1 MHPVLTG
8 SLWDYLNILKKWEVL
23 VQMIV
28 GFIGLGNL
36 GQKLASTLSRNGV
49 NLIVNDINETKAQEL
64 IKNGATWA
72 KTPQLVAELSDQI
85 ITCLPS
91 PRICADVMESEN
103 GVIAGLKEGKI
114 WIEMSTTSKFELLR
128 LNEKIGEKGAVS
140 SDCPVSGGCHKAA
153 SGNISIFSGCEREV
167 FERIKATLFIMG
179 KKILHTGDL
188 GTASV
193 LKVMTNYLATANLIS
208 CCEALT
214 TMKSAGL
221 DLATTFEAIKI
232 SSGNSFVHETESQVI
247 LNGSRDINF
256 TMGLVLK
263 DIEMFQELAAN
274 NNVTLDISPKLVE
287 IFKEGISLFG
297 EHKNSPAII
306 QRLERKT
313 CQNVI
318 ADGFPSRIIDDEPEK
333 KGFEVIIE

>member
-1 MHPVLTG
+1 
-8 SLWDYLNILKKWEVL
+8 
-23 VQMIV
+23 MIV

-64 IKNGATWA
+64 IKKGAVWA
-72 KTPQLVAELSDQI
+72 KTPQLVAEQSDQI

-103 GVIAGLKEGKI
+103 GVIAGLTEGKI
-114 WIEMSTTSKFELLR
+114 WIEMSTTSKFEVLR
-128 LNEKIGEKGAVS
+128 LNDKISEKGAVS

-153 SGNISIFSGCEREV
+153 SGNVSIFSGCEREV
-167 FERIKATLFIMG
+167 FERIKTTLFIMG

-256 TMGLVLK
+256 TMGL
-263 DIEMFQELAAN
+263 
-274 NNVTLDISPKLVE
+274 
-287 IFKEGISLFG
+287 
-297 EHKNSPAII
+297 
-306 QRLERKT
+306 
-313 CQNVI
+313 
-318 ADGFPSRIIDDEPEK
+318 
-333 KGFEVIIE
+333 